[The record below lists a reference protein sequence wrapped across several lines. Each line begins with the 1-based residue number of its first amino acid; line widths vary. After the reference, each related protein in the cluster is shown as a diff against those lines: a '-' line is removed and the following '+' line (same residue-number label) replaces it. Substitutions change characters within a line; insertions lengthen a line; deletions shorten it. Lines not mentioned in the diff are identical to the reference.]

1 MHNPKLPNIRMVLLP
16 TVSKTL
22 PSEQKKV
29 EMNSVPQL
37 EVMCKGMPCLEKTW
51 RMNSLASMG
60 DVMVLTVGIKIDCL
74 VRWSMMSSIVSELLD
89 IGSFLM
95 KSMDIEFQGLSGI
108 RSCNISTL
116 YQGFHNSQ

>member
-1 MHNPKLPNIRMVLLP
+1 
-16 TVSKTL
+16 
-22 PSEQKKV
+22 
-29 EMNSVPQL
+29 MNSMPRS
-37 EVMCKGMPCLEKTW
+37 EVMCEGTLCLEKTW

-74 VRWSMMSSIVSELLD
+74 VRRSMMTSIVLEPSD

-108 RSCNISTL
+108 GSCLRSP
-116 YQGFHNSQ
+116 